1 MPERIIALSQQVS
14 KVATAKVDQVRK
26 VTRSTKILAVNAAI
40 EAVRAG
46 EAGIG
51 FEVVAKEINSFST
64 AINVLADELQDELSA
79 KIDQLTSLGR
89 NLVAQIRGAR
99 LGNLALNMI
108 DIVDRN
114 LYERSCD
121 VRWWATD
128 SAVVGCV
135 TRPEQAVRD
144 HASRRLGVILDSYTV
159 YLDLWI
165 ADSKGNVLANG
176 RPDQYRSVKEMNVS
190 SENWFRKALA
200 TADGT
205 GFAACDI
212 ARNPGLGGASVAT
225 YSTAIR
231 EKGANTG
238 RTIGVLGIFFDWEK
252 QSQAVV
258 DGVRLSEEE
267 RARTRC
273 MLIDSQN
280 RVIAVSSGGRGGLG
294 LFEQYPLR
302 TDGKPMGSY
311 VDASG
316 NLVGFAQTP
325 GYETYK
331 GLGWYGVVTQ
341 SRINL

>member
-26 VTRSTKILAVNAAI
+26 VTRSTRILAVNAAI

-46 EAGIG
+46 EAGVG
-51 FEVVAKEINSFST
+51 FEVVAKEINAFST
-64 AINVLADELQDELSA
+64 AINVLADELQEELSA
-79 KIDQLTSLGR
+79 KIEQLTGLGR

-99 LGNLALNMI
+99 LGDLALNMI

-128 SAVVGCV
+128 SAVVGCA

-165 ADSKGNVLANG
+165 ADNKGNVLANG
-176 RPDQYRSVKEMNVS
+176 RPNEYRSVRGTNVS

-200 TADGT
+200 TADGSD
-205 GFAACDI
+205 FAACDI
-212 ARNPGLGGASVAT
+212 ARNAALGGASVAT

-231 EKGANTG
+231 EKGANG
-238 RTIGVLGIFFDWEK
+238 AERSESLESSSIGIN
-252 QSQAVV
+252 
-258 DGVRLSEEE
+258 
-267 RARTRC
+267 RAGP
-273 MLIDSQN
+273 SSK
-280 RVIAVSSGGRGGLG
+280 VSG
-294 LFEQYPLR
+294 
-302 TDGKPMGSY
+302 
-311 VDASG
+311 
-316 NLVGFAQTP
+316 
-325 GYETYK
+325 
-331 GLGWYGVVTQ
+331 
-341 SRINL
+341 